1 MKKEG
6 EDNTTPQGMDRQNM
20 DLKFTENMIEKKMYG
35 LTMMEPRENGVWYIM
50 GISLK
55 IIRIII

>member
-1 MKKEG
+1 
-6 EDNTTPQGMDRQNM
+6 M
-20 DLKFTENMIEKKMYG
+20 DLKFTENMIKKKMYG